1 MGATTHSI
9 EVNAPLSAV
18 YNQWTQFEEYPRFME
33 GVREIRQHG
42 TRTLFWKV
50 SIAGKDKEWEAEIL
64 EQVPDTRIVWQSVDG
79 MENRGMIE
87 FEPLDFERT
96 RLTVTIEYRPEGI
109 LEMAGDVL
117 GIPSSRVEGD
127 LRRFRDFIEQKEME
141 NGNARNRIEK
151 AESSDVTNVTSR
163 QDQDLDLQSSERTID
178 DQDHE
183 TGSPGTV
190 TEKNAQNPVV
200 LSTQGRLPEANQ
212 SLHSAEAGNDFVP
225 KASGPGEVSSQFY
238 REAGVL
244 APTHEAIA
252 RRAYE
257 LFLAR
262 GRTDGHDR
270 EDWLEAERQLNE
282 ATLNERPPL

>member
-1 MGATTHSI
+1 M
-9 EVNAPLSAV
+9 
-18 YNQWTQFEEYPRFME
+18 
-33 GVREIRQHG
+33 
-42 TRTLFWKV
+42 
-50 SIAGKDKEWEAEIL
+50 D
-64 EQVPDTRIVWQSVDG
+64 
-79 MENRGMIE
+79 
-87 FEPLDFERT
+87 
-96 RLTVTIEYRPEGI
+96 
-109 LEMAGDVL
+109 
-117 GIPSSRVEGD
+117 
-127 LRRFRDFIEQKEME
+127 
-141 NGNARNRIEK
+141 RIEK

-178 DQDHE
+178 DQGHE
-183 TGSPGTV
+183 TGSP
-190 TEKNAQNPVV
+190 
-200 LSTQGRLPEANQ
+200 

-270 EDWLEAERQLNE
+270 EDWMEAERQLNE